1 MDEMEMKTAYILPT
15 GDEIKSGIVLD
26 LDAPE
31 IMCLIV
37 RAFPQAEVTRLCPL
51 LDIEDTIFQ
60 KISEVAEKQPDLIVL
75 IGGSGGGH
83 RFSKSLG
90 KDFTHSA
97 LEKYLDECASH
108 EIYGKNGHMW
118 SKLVCGRKGNTT
130 IINVPGPFDEAKAA
144 FEAYLGA
151 LSQGKSL
158 EDISLDMA
166 NAVLAQYPTGAAKTV

>member
-1 MDEMEMKTAYILPT
+1 MKSVYILPT

-31 IMCLIV
+31 IMEQAV
-37 RAFPQAEVTRLCPL
+37 RTFPEAEVTRVCPL
-51 LDIEDTIFQ
+51 IDVEDTIFN
-60 KISEVAEKQPDLIVL
+60 KIKEISEERKPDLIVL

-97 LEKYLDECASH
+97 LEKYLDEYASH

-118 SKLVCGRKGNTT
+118 SKLVCGKKDNT
-130 IINVPGPFDEAKAA
+130 IIMNVPGPFVEAKVATEA
-144 FEAYLGA
+144 FFKAYLD
-151 LSQGKSL
+151 GKTL
-158 EDISLDMA
+158 DEISLAMA
-166 NAVLAQYPTGAAKTV
+166 EAVLAQYPVGAASAH